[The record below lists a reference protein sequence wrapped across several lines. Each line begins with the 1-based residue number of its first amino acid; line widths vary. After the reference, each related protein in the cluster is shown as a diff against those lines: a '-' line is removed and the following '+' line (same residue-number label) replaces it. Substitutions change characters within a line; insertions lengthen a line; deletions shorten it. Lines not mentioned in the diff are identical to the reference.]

1 MKQPLLNKGRIS
13 GRNLIVNY
21 QVSGMT
27 SRNKH
32 HMPKKLRHAL
42 RPVTQAWVQPATV
55 VCIGEIG
62 YHVDVLRRRLTGA
75 GGISRERAVMIVR
88 ERPKPHRQ
96 VIR

>member
-1 MKQPLLNKGRIS
+1 MKQPLLNKSRIS

-42 RPVTQAWVQPATV
+42 RPVTQARVQSVV